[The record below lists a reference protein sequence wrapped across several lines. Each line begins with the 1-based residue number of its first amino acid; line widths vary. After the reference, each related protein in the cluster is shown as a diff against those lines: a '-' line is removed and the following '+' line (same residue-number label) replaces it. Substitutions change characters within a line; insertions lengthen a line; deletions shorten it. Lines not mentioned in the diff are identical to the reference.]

1 MDRWDG
7 RTMGMMT
14 LLGRAVGGTAK
25 KTMGTDRLS
34 GVRY

>member
-1 MDRWDG
+1 
-7 RTMGMMT
+7 MGMVT
-14 LLGRAVGGTAK
+14 LLGRAVHGTGM